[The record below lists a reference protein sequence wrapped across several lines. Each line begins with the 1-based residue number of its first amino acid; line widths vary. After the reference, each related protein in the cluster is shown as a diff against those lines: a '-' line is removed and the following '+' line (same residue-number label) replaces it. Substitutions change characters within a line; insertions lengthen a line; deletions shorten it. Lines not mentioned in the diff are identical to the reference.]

1 MKPPV
6 TLIQHL
12 KMMFALLLA
21 TTALVSLTACRAE
34 VNVSVDEDEEGE
46 IELIAAVSDTIM
58 SMARLGGDDP
68 FGEFL
73 DTPGDQLES
82 EGLEGVSVE
91 PYSESGYTGVRI
103 RANFDPYD
111 PALAVVS
118 EGDSIIGEL
127 TDTVGIGRFKFA
139 RTEND
144 DGWIVELNQTTDPLV
159 ADGLGELGDLAGDI
173 PFDIGE
179 LDLPFILSLELPGE
193 YVEHNAN
200 READGTL
207 VWDANLLEGLD
218 VYVVSRDPG
227 LQIAFVPIIIT
238 ILFVLIGGGIVVGVV
253 VSRVRRQRRDEED
266 AAVEASEQN
275 SQSTTI
281 E

>member
-6 TLIQHL
+6 TSIQDL
-12 KMMFALLLA
+12 NLLFALLLA
-21 TTALVSLTACRAE
+21 AVALVSLTACRAE
-34 VNVSVDEDEEGE
+34 VNVSVNEEGEGE

-58 SMARLGGDDP
+58 SMAQLGGEDP
-68 FGEFL
+68 FSDFL
-73 DTPGDQLES
+73 NTPGDQLES

-91 PYSESGYTGVRI
+91 PYSAAGYTGVRI

-111 PALAVVS
+111 PALAAVS

-144 DGWIVELNQTTDPLV
+144 DGWIVELNQTTDPSV

-200 READGTL
+200 READGRL
-207 VWDANLLEGLD
+207 VWDANLLEGID

-238 ILFVLIGGGIVVGVV
+238 VLFVLIGGGIVVGVV
-253 VSRVRRQRRDEED
+253 LSRVRRQRREEED
-266 AAVEASEQN
+266 AALETKESETP
-275 SQSTTI
+275 STTI
-281 E
+281 

>member
-21 TTALVSLTACRAE
+21 TAALVSLTACRAE
-34 VNVSVDEDEEGE
+34 VNVSVDEDGEGE

-91 PYSESGYTGVRI
+91 PYSEAGYTGVRI

-207 VWDANLLEGLD
+207 VWDTNLLEGLD